1 MYVLYQLAS
10 IWRLPVFSTIE
21 KKFKKGEPSDLTF
34 SGGQKVEP
42 FFLTFFPFRRSVAAN
57 SDITVLSILAAM

>member
-21 KKFKKGEPSDLTF
+21 KKFKKGEPPSTIPRG
-34 SGGQKVEP
+34 SSP
-42 FFLTFFPFRRSVAAN
+42 AFLAGKKTSTFF
-57 SDITVLSILAAM
+57 SDKTSHA